1 MWIHNAQEMML
12 GCDSQQCM
20 TKTITWECCMI
31 SPTLSE
37 VISTIFG
44 NATASWS
51 PLLTPSLLQ
60 CQFDVALLAR
70 GTARDVGGLGDE
82 LRTINKSMTQ
92 IDKSMSSSFPPL
104 FSHLNPCSG
113 QLEVT
118 FT

>member
-20 TKTITWECCMI
+20 TKMITWEYFMI

-44 NATASWS
+44 IGSTKVSSLSHSSNAK
-51 PLLTPSLLQ
+51 
-60 CQFDVALLAR
+60 FDVALLAR
-70 GTARDVGGLGDE
+70 GTASDVGGPGDE

-104 FSHLNPCSG
+104 LSIFPIHAMDS
-113 QLEVT
+113 
-118 FT
+118 